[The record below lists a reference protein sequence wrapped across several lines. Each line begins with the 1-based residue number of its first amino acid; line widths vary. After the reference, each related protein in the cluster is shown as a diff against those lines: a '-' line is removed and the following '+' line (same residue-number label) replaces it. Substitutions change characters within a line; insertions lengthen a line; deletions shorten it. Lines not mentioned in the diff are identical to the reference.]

1 MSILIDTKIEIKT
14 NLEET
19 IKSEAKAIEGKTL
32 KLRYRSWVEDSHA
45 KGKQTTVKVEDIDV
59 SILSLKEEP
68 VKEEKDDKLDELK
81 EYQKMRDRQRK
92 EEQEKSKRD
101 ENKVVFTSAPRQ
113 DPDRGMR
120 FVRCTEPINKG
131 KLGSSRSFIKK
142 KDKEYY

>member
-1 MSILIDTKIEIKT
+1 MVKRNIPDWQRSAFDKDNNSCVKTKPFGKRIKELEVT
-14 NLEET
+14 YAKVEET
-19 IKSEAKAIEGKTL
+19 KA
-32 KLRYRSWVEDSHA
+32 
-45 KGKQTTVKVEDIDV
+45 KVEDIDV

-92 EEQEKSKRD
+92 EEQEKSRRD

-113 DPDRGMR
+113 DPNRGMR
-120 FVRCTEPINKG
+120 FVSCSEPINKG

-142 KDKEYY
+142 KNKEYY